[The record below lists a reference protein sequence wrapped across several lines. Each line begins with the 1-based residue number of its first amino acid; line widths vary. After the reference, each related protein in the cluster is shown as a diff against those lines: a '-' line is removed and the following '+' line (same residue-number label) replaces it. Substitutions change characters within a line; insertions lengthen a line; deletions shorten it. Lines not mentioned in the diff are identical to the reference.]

1 MQAKK
6 IKDLSLIIDSI
17 AVGERIIKPV
27 RIFCIGKNYAE
38 HIRELDDFDGKFQL
52 KNEKHPVVFMKP
64 VTSIVSLGK
73 SIHVPTH
80 GNILHHEVEIVVLLN
95 GGGRNILINDALS
108 YVAGVTL
115 GLDITLRDVQIEVK
129 KKGHPWELSKSFD
142 HSSPL
147 GLMRSY
153 DESFDLFDI
162 PFACFVNEEK
172 RQEGNTK
179 DMIFSIPKI
188 ISFLSTVWKLMPGD
202 LIYTG
207 TPSGISVIKSRDE
220 IVLNSPM
227 LGRFA
232 WSVL

>member
-17 AVGERIIKPV
+17 AVGKRIIKPC

-80 GNILHHEVEIVVLLN
+80 GNILHHEVEVVVLLN

-115 GLDITLRDVQIEVK
+115 GLDITLRDVQNEVK

-179 DMIFSIPKI
+179 DMIFSIPQI

-220 IVLNSPM
+220 IVLNSSM

>member
-1 MQAKK
+1 MAT
-6 IKDLSLIIDSI
+6 DSI
-17 AVGERIIKPV
+17 AVGERIIKPC

-38 HIRELDDFDGKFQL
+38 HIRELDDFDAKFQL
-52 KNEKHPVVFMKP
+52 KNEKQPVVFMKP

-80 GNILHHEVEIVVLLN
+80 GNILHHEVEVVVLLN

-179 DMIFSIPKI
+179 DMIFSIPQI

-207 TPSGISVIKSRDE
+207 TPSGIGVIKSRDE

>member
-1 MQAKK
+1 MAT
-6 IKDLSLIIDSI
+6 DLI
-17 AVGERIIKPV
+17 AVGERVIKPC

-38 HIRELDDFDGKFQL
+38 HIRELDDFDVKLQT
-52 KNEKHPVVFMKP
+52 KNEQQPVVFMKP
-64 VTSIVSLGK
+64 VTSIVSLGE

-80 GNILHHEVEIVVLLN
+80 GDILHHEVEVVVLLN

-142 HSSPL
+142 HCSQL

-179 DMIFSIPKI
+179 DMIFSIPQI
-188 ISFLSTVWKLMPGD
+188 ISFLSTVWELLPGD

-207 TPSGISVIKSRDE
+207 TPSGVGIIDKHDE
-220 IVLNSPM
+220 IILESPI
-227 LGRFA
+227 LGQFSWA
-232 WSVL
+232 MF